1 MGLPEIF
8 IAFETAAVSAVTRS
22 ARGVLAVALTD
33 NTGFPE
39 AGEDGAPAAP
49 SITAYRT
56 LAEVSEEDYTP
67 ENYRLLKL
75 AFQAGPSKVLVLRT
89 GEKEKDAFALLEKT
103 KFDWLAAPGLDQ
115 DSAISFIKGQRDKG
129 VGVKLVAANA
139 TAPDHEGVV
148 NLWAQDLVLTDGPID
163 PKDYTVRV
171 AGLLAALPLTRSATY
186 AQLAEVVSCAAVEE
200 PDKDVDAG
208 KLIIVPGRDGYRLGR
223 AVNSF
228 TSTTADK
235 AAPFQKIKIV
245 EGIDLIRTDIAA
257 AFENSYI
264 GRVINDYD
272 NKLLLVTAINA
283 YLRGL
288 EGDVLDRTADNRCYI
303 SLDGQRTYLEARGAD
318 TSDMA
323 DADILRANTGSEVY
337 LDAKLTFCDAMED
350 LFLHISM

>member
-8 IAFETAAVSAVTRS
+8 IAFETAAVSAITRS
-22 ARGVLAVALTD
+22 ARGVLAVALADSTVR
-33 NTGFPE
+33 PE
-39 AGEDGAPAAP
+39 AVEDGAPAAP

-56 LAEVSEEDYTP
+56 LAEVSEDDYTGD
-67 ENYRLLKL
+67 NYRLLKL
-75 AFQAGPSKVLVLRT
+75 AFQAGPSKVLVLRA
-89 GEKEKDAFALLEKT
+89 GDKEEDAFALLEKT

-115 DSAISFIKGQRDKG
+115 EKAISFIKGRRALG
-129 VGVKLVAANA
+129 VGVKMVAANA
-139 TAPDHEGVV
+139 TAPDHEGIV
-148 NLWAQDLVLTDGPID
+148 NLCASGLELTDGPIET
-163 PKDYTVRV
+163 KDYTVRV

-186 AQLAEVVSCAAVEE
+186 AQLAEVVSCDSLED
-200 PDKDVDAG
+200 PDKEVDAG

-228 TSTTADK
+228 TSTTVDK

-283 YLRGL
+283 YLHGL
-288 EGDVLDRTADNRCYI
+288 EGDVLDKTADNRCYI
-303 SLDGQRTYLEARGAD
+303 SLDGQRTYLEARGTD
-318 TSDMA
+318 TADMA